1 MQVRESVNLLPPSIC
16 IICESY
22 PPNNGETVVDTLL
35 TLRTGVASALN
46 GRKYVCERCV
56 IEFANLYGF
65 ERGDQIQKANFDRD
79 VADRKVA
86 IVRQRVEALLESL
99 SDSIGEEAITYEGA
113 SYEDLFTPP
122 DVEVVRQASANRLS
136 AVESRG
142 DTPTVVKSRKKRE
155 HAPVASPPIHPEDE
169 AIVDTEFAQDTIDRV
184 NAEKESDGSS
194 GSES

>member
-1 MQVRESVNLLPPSIC
+1 MQVVESVNLLPPSIC

-79 VADRKVA
+79 VADRKVSL
-86 IVRQRVEALLESL
+86 VRQRVEALLESL
-99 SDSIGEEAITYEGA
+99 KDSIGEEAIAYEGA

-122 DVEVVRQASANRLS
+122 DVEAVRTASANRLS

-142 DTPTVVKSRKKRE
+142 VEPVAVKTRKKRE
-155 HAPVASPPIHPEDE
+155 HAPVASPPVHPQDE
-169 AIVDTEFAQDTIDRV
+169 AITEGEFAQATIDRV
-184 NAEKESDGSS
+184 KAEKESNGSS
-194 GSES
+194 GSKS